1 MKRHNLFVRIV
12 AILLCAIM
20 VLGVATA
27 AISAFAAD
35 GTTVPDTGSADMTM
49 VIVIAALA
57 VALIVG
63 CAVLPKFL
71 KKK

>member
-20 VLGVATA
+20 VLGVVTA

-35 GTTVPDTGSADMTM
+35 ADVPETGSSDMTWF
-49 VIVIAALA
+49 IIAAA
-57 VALIVG
+57 VAVAVIVG
-63 CAVLPKFL
+63 CTVLPKFL

>member
-20 VLGVATA
+20 VLGVVTA

-35 GTTVPDTGSADMTM
+35 VNVPETGSTDMTF
-49 VIVIAALA
+49 VIIAAVLA
-57 VALIVG
+57 VAVIVG
-63 CAVLPKFL
+63 CIVLPKFI

>member
-20 VLGVATA
+20 VLGVVTA

-35 GTTVPDTGSADMTM
+35 GTVPDTGSNDMTP
-49 VIVIAALA
+49 IIIIAALA
-57 VALIVG
+57 VAVITG
-63 CAVLPKFL
+63 CLVLPKFL

>member
-35 GTTVPDTGSADMTM
+35 GAVPDTGSSDMTM
-49 VIVIAALA
+49 VIVIAVLA
-57 VALIVG
+57 VAVIVG
-63 CAVLPKFL
+63 CLVLPKFL
-71 KKK
+71 RKK

>member
-20 VLGVATA
+20 LLGVVTA

-35 GTTVPDTGSADMTM
+35 ASVPETGSSDMTWF
-49 VIVIAALA
+49 IVAAA
-57 VALIVG
+57 VAVAVIVG
-63 CAVLPKFL
+63 CIVLPKFL

>member
-20 VLGVATA
+20 VLGVVTA

-35 GTTVPDTGSADMTM
+35 VNVPVTGSTDMTWF
-49 VIVIAALA
+49 IVAAA
-57 VALIVG
+57 VAVAVIVG
-63 CAVLPKFL
+63 CTVLPKFL

>member
-12 AILLCAIM
+12 AIILCAIM

-35 GTTVPDTGSADMTM
+35 GTVPDTGSSDMTM
-49 VIVIAALA
+49 VIVVAALA
-57 VALIVG
+57 VAVIVG
-63 CAVLPKFL
+63 CLVLPKFL

>member
-20 VLGVATA
+20 VLGVVTA

-35 GTTVPDTGSADMTM
+35 GTVPDTGSNDMTW
-49 VIVIAALA
+49 VIIAAALA
-57 VALIVG
+57 VVVIVG
-63 CAVLPKFL
+63 CIVLPKFL

>member
-1 MKRHNLFVRIV
+1 
-12 AILLCAIM
+12 M

-35 GTTVPDTGSADMTM
+35 GTVPDTGSSDMTM
-49 VIVIAALA
+49 VIVVAALA
-57 VALIVG
+57 VAVIVG
-63 CAVLPKFL
+63 CLVLPKFL

>member
-12 AILLCAIM
+12 AILLCVIM

-35 GTTVPDTGSADMTM
+35 GTVPDTGSSDMTM
-49 VIVIAALA
+49 VIVVAALA
-57 VALIVG
+57 VAVIVG
-63 CAVLPKFL
+63 CLVLPKFL